1 MDSLRAAALGMAA
14 RGSPFKVFDWDEAAR
29 RIVDSGAQ
37 EAGAGLSGDWEWT
50 GGDILHK
57 GVPLPVG
64 RTYTYLSSTWATP
77 ELTLD
82 NGAPQDCWIW
92 KNDSPGWDSDTYW
105 PESALKILNA
115 AVGDVVPPEIESA

>member
-1 MDSLRAAALGMAA
+1 MRVSPVTGSGPAATSCT
-14 RGSPFKVFDWDEAAR
+14 RVFR
-29 RIVDSGAQ
+29 S
-37 EAGAGLSGDWEWT
+37 
-50 GGDILHK
+50 
-57 GVPLPVG
+57 